1 MTSFAPY
8 KGIQDSLGFW
18 IRRSGFR
25 ISGNGFRTFSLKF
38 GFRISIVSGIPR
50 IPWAVVRISKP
61 RIQDST
67 SKNFL
72 DSGIWTPLH
81 GATSCLTANCM
92 VKFTSSAKHKLLKT
106 FPWQRF
112 CWRKAY
118 SLTIEVIRDKTLIQ
132 NNKLILTLSR
142 LHSRPYYECVW
153 WEGGRGGGRKG
164 EGVVLS
170 PARTKR

>member
-1 MTSFAPY
+1 MLKNVPCAWLIIYPVMTSFAPC

-25 ISGNGFRTFSLKF
+25 IPGNGFRTFSFKF

-50 IPWAVVRISKP
+50 LPWAVVRIPKP

-72 DSGIWTPLH
+72 DSGIRTPLH
-81 GATSCLTANCM
+81 GVTSCLTANCM
-92 VKFTSSAKHKLLKT
+92 VNFTSSAKHKLLKT

-112 CWRKAY
+112 CWRKRTVQLL
-118 SLTIEVIRDKTLIQ
+118 SLYYQGQ
-132 NNKLILTLSR
+132 NA
-142 LHSRPYYECVW
+142 H
-153 WEGGRGGGRKG
+153 
-164 EGVVLS
+164 
-170 PARTKR
+170 TKQ